1 MQREQLLRLFSN
13 ITTAPNISTLQD
25 LPRYDDQPWS
35 GKPPLQ
41 SDSQSVE
48 TEPTLVI
55 VTIIA
60 TESTSSIFKDNG
72 NPDSVGDPENGAADL
87 ENGTERLR
95 APSLRVRERE
105 RT

>member
-1 MQREQLLRLFSN
+1 MQREALLRLFSN
-13 ITTAPNISTLQD
+13 ITTAPDISILD

-55 VTIIA
+55 VTIA
-60 TESTSSIFKDNG
+60 TESLSSIFKDNG
-72 NPDSVGDPENGAADL
+72 NPDSVGDPKNGAADL

>member
-1 MQREQLLRLFSN
+1 MQREALLRLFSN
-13 ITTAPNISTLQD
+13 ITIAPDISILQD

-55 VTIIA
+55 VTIA

>member
-1 MQREQLLRLFSN
+1 M
-13 ITTAPNISTLQD
+13 
-25 LPRYDDQPWS
+25 
-35 GKPPLQ
+35 
-41 SDSQSVE
+41 
-48 TEPTLVI
+48 
-55 VTIIA
+55 
-60 TESTSSIFKDNG
+60 SSILKDNG